1 MELNAQ
7 DLQNI
12 NEQVQKMHILGQ
24 SIFTAGAAAPSKP
37 SNELT
42 YREKGAAGLFANA
55 LYNFFTAAN
64 LNPSRKEFVEES
76 VRLYQ
81 QIVKPSQK
89 DGSIE
94 IFYKDKE
101 IKEAHQCIEALV
113 EKIKSLEKRI
123 VDLQGADKQRNQ
135 DLDAPA
141 AL

>member
-24 SIFTAGAAAPSKP
+24 SVFTAGAAAPSKP

-42 YREKGAAGLFANA
+42 YREKGAAGLFSNA
-55 LYNFFTAAN
+55 LYNFFTAAK
-64 LNPSRKEFVEES
+64 LNPTRKEFIEES

-94 IFYKDKE
+94 MFYKDKE
-101 IKEAHQCIEALV
+101 IKEAHQCIEILV
-113 EKIKSLEKRI
+113 DKIKSMREELDR
-123 VDLQGADKQRNQ
+123 LQCATQHLKKEVEGA
-135 DLDAPA
+135 L
-141 AL
+141 